1 MGRSNYTD
9 GKQGQEC
16 RVRGDFLEKSYRNVF
31 RMKAAEAAVDS
42 GTADDSGEDAKGVR
56 LDDGERILGETG

>member
-16 RVRGDFLEKSYRNVF
+16 RVCGDFLEKSYRDIF
-31 RMKAAEAAVDS
+31 RMKVAEASVDS
-42 GTADDSGEDAKGVR
+42 GAADNSGEDAKGVR